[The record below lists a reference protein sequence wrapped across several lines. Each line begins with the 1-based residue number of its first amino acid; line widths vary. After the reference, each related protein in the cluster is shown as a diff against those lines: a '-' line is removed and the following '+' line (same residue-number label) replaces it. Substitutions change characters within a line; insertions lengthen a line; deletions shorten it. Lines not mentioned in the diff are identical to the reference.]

1 MAHEILDN
9 PQLREE
15 LHNRIVQLEIRCA
28 TVFDVAPADGM
39 AIHRL
44 TDEYLIHLGHPDT
57 AVPAAA
63 KLMAHLVDPG
73 ERGTALFWTGALGRA
88 LGYWTG
94 GWEQRSENGNYC
106 LGVPPVEAAAILGIS
121 RQGVADAVRR
131 GRLTKGDTGPG
142 IVALSIADL
151 MKERYPLVGVAA

>member
-1 MAHEILDN
+1 MTHEILDH
-9 PQLREE
+9 PKLREE
-15 LHNRIVQLEIRCA
+15 LFNRIVQLEIRCA
-28 TVFDVAPADGM
+28 TVFGVAPADGM

-44 TDEYLIHLGHPDT
+44 TDEYLTQLGHPET
-57 AVPAAA
+57 AVSAAA
-63 KLMAHLVDPG
+63 KLMEHLVDPA

-94 GWEQRSENGNYC
+94 GCEQWSENGKDY

-131 GRLTKGDTGPG
+131 GRLVKGDTGPG
-142 IVALSIADL
+142 ILALSIADL